1 MPPDESSDKLENES
15 GLSVIGWIQGE
26 VVSRRDGVVTVNV
39 AGVGY
44 DVIVPQRLLAESHAG
59 EHVAFFIHTSVR
71 EDAITLFGFADEDE
85 RSMFRLLL
93 STPGVGPSTA
103 LGAISTFSVSNL
115 VSAIYAEDVTAISTI
130 PGIGKKTAARL
141 VLELAGKLPS
151 LEQREGVTTPV
162 KSTHA
167 DLESAL
173 RSLGYGVSEIRDALA
188 AIEIP
193 SDEGQALR
201 LALRQLG
208 TR

>member
-1 MPPDESSDKLENES
+1 M
-15 GLSVIGWIQGE
+15 IGWIQGE

-44 DVIVPQRLLAESHAG
+44 DVIVPQRMLAESLAG
-59 EHVAFFIHTSVR
+59 EQVTFFIHTSVR
-71 EDAITLFGFADEDE
+71 EDAITLFGFADENE

-103 LGAISTFSVSNL
+103 LGAISTFSVQNL
-115 VSAIYAEDVTAISTI
+115 ISAIYAEDVTAISTI

-151 LEQREGVTTPV
+151 LEQRDAGITSPN
-162 KSTHA
+162 STNA

-173 RSLGYGVSEIRDALA
+173 RSLGYGVVEIREALG

-193 SDEGQALR
+193 ADEGQALR

>member
-1 MPPDESSDKLENES
+1 
-15 GLSVIGWIQGE
+15 VIGWIQGD
-26 VVSRRDGVVTVNV
+26 VVSRLDGVVTVNV
-39 AGVGY
+39 NGVGY
-44 DVIVPQRLLAESHAG
+44 DVIVPQRLVG
-59 EHVAFFIHTSVR
+59 EAPVGGTVTYFIHTSVR
-71 EDAITLFGFADEDE
+71 EDAITLFGFSDENE

-103 LGAISTFSVSNL
+103 IGAISTLSVESL
-115 VSAIYAEDVTAISTI
+115 ISAIYAEDVTTIATI

-151 LEQREGVTTPV
+151 LEQRDAANLPV
-162 KSTHA
+162 KSPNA

-173 RSLGYGVSEIRDALA
+173 RSLGYGVGEIRDALA
-188 AIEIP
+188 TIDIP
-193 SDEGQALR
+193 DDEAQALR

>member
-1 MPPDESSDKLENES
+1 M
-15 GLSVIGWIQGE
+15 IGWIQGE

-39 AGVGY
+39 GGVGY
-44 DVIVPQRLLAESHAG
+44 DVIVPQRMLTEVPSG
-59 EHVAFFIHTSVR
+59 EQVTFFIHTSVR
-71 EDAITLFGFADEDE
+71 EDSITLFGFADENE

-103 LGAISTFSVSNL
+103 LGAISTFSVQNL
-115 VSAIYAEDVTAISTI
+115 ISAIYAEDVTAISTI

-151 LEQREGVTTPV
+151 LDQREVGGAPSQ
-162 KSTHA
+162 STNA

-173 RSLGYGVSEIRDALA
+173 RSLGYGVVEIREALG

-193 SDEGQALR
+193 ADEGQALR

>member
-1 MPPDESSDKLENES
+1 
-15 GLSVIGWIQGE
+15 VIGWIQGE

-44 DVIVPQRLLAESHAG
+44 DVIVPQRMLAESLAG
-59 EHVAFFIHTSVR
+59 EQVTFFIHTSVR
-71 EDAITLFGFADEDE
+71 EDAITLFGFADENE

-103 LGAISTFSVSNL
+103 LGAISTFSVQNL
-115 VSAIYAEDVTAISTI
+115 ISAIYAEDVTAISTI

-151 LEQREGVTTPV
+151 LEQRDAGITSPN
-162 KSTHA
+162 STNA

-173 RSLGYGVSEIRDALA
+173 RSLGYGVVEIREALG

-193 SDEGQALR
+193 ADEGQALR

>member
-1 MPPDESSDKLENES
+1 VPSHEPSNQFENES
-15 GLSVIGWIQGE
+15 GFTVIGWIQGE

-39 AGVGY
+39 NGVGY
-44 DVIVPQRLLAESHAG
+44 DVIVPHRVLAEAMTG
-59 EHVAFFIHTSVR
+59 ELATFFIHTSVR

-103 LGAISTFSVSNL
+103 LGAISTFSVQNL
-115 VSAIYAEDVTAISTI
+115 ISAIYAEDVTAIATI

-151 LEQREGVTTPV
+151 LDQREAANAPV
-162 KSTHA
+162 QPTHA

-173 RSLGYGVSEIRDALA
+173 RSLGYGVGEIREALG

>member
-1 MPPDESSDKLENES
+1 
-15 GLSVIGWIQGE
+15 VIGWIQGE

-39 AGVGY
+39 GGVGY
-44 DVIVPQRLLAESHAG
+44 DVIVPQRMLTEVPSG
-59 EHVAFFIHTSVR
+59 EQVTFFIHTSVR
-71 EDAITLFGFADEDE
+71 EDSITLFGFADENE

-103 LGAISTFSVSNL
+103 LGAISTFSVQNL
-115 VSAIYAEDVTAISTI
+115 ISAIYAEDVTAISTI

-151 LEQREGVTTPV
+151 LDQREVGGAPSQ
-162 KSTHA
+162 STNA

-173 RSLGYGVSEIRDALA
+173 RSLGYGVVEIREALG

-193 SDEGQALR
+193 ADEGQALR

>member
-1 MPPDESSDKLENES
+1 MSPDEPSDKFENES
-15 GLSVIGWIQGE
+15 GCSVIGWIQGE
-26 VVSRRDGVVTVNV
+26 VVSRLDGVVTVNV

-44 DVIVPQRLLAESHAG
+44 DVIVPQRLLADALAG
-59 EHVAFFIHTSVR
+59 EQVTFFIHTSVR
-71 EDAITLFGFADEDE
+71 EDAITLFGFADENE

-115 VSAIYAEDVTAISTI
+115 ISAIYAEDVTAIATI

-151 LEQREGVTTPV
+151 LEQRDGANIPS

>member
-1 MPPDESSDKLENES
+1 M
-15 GLSVIGWIQGE
+15 IGWIQGE
-26 VVSRRDGVVTVNV
+26 VVARRDGVVTVNV
-39 AGVGY
+39 GGVGY
-44 DVIVPQRLLAESHAG
+44 DVIVPQRLLADAVAG
-59 EHVAFFIHTSVR
+59 GQVTFYVHTSVR
-71 EDAITLFGFADEDE
+71 EDAITLFGFANEDE

-103 LGAISTFSVSNL
+103 LGAISTFSVQNL
-115 VSAIYAEDVTAISTI
+115 IAAIYAEDVTAISTI

-141 VLELAGKLPS
+141 VLELAGKLPA
-151 LEQREGVTTPV
+151 LDQREASSVPAQT
-162 KSTHA
+162 THA

-173 RSLGYGVSEIRDALA
+173 RSLGYGVGEIRDALGS
-188 AIEIP
+188 IEIP

>member
-1 MPPDESSDKLENES
+1 M
-15 GLSVIGWIQGE
+15 IGWIQGE

>member
-1 MPPDESSDKLENES
+1 M
-15 GLSVIGWIQGE
+15 IGWIQGD
-26 VVSRRDGVVTVNV
+26 VVSRLDGVVTVNV
-39 AGVGY
+39 NGVGY
-44 DVIVPQRLLAESHAG
+44 DVIVPQRLVG
-59 EHVAFFIHTSVR
+59 EAPVGGTVTYFIHTSVR
-71 EDAITLFGFADEDE
+71 EDAITLFGFSDENE

-103 LGAISTFSVSNL
+103 IGAISTLSVESL
-115 VSAIYAEDVTAISTI
+115 ISAIYAEDVTTIATI

-151 LEQREGVTTPV
+151 LEQRDAANLPV
-162 KSTHA
+162 KSPNA

-173 RSLGYGVSEIRDALA
+173 RSLGYGVGEIRDALA
-188 AIEIP
+188 TIDVP
-193 SDEGQALR
+193 DDEAQALR

>member
-1 MPPDESSDKLENES
+1 M
-15 GLSVIGWIQGE
+15 IGWIQGE

-44 DVIVPQRLLAESHAG
+44 DVIVPQRMLADALTG
-59 EHVAFFIHTSVR
+59 ERVTFFIHTSVR
-71 EDAITLFGFADEDE
+71 EDAITLFGFADENE

-103 LGAISTFSVSNL
+103 LGAISTFSVQNL
-115 VSAIYAEDVTAISTI
+115 ISAIYAEDVTAISTI

-151 LEQREGVTTPV
+151 LEQREAGSAPV
-162 KSTHA
+162 KSTNA

-173 RSLGYGVSEIRDALA
+173 RSLGYGVAEIREALG

>member
-1 MPPDESSDKLENES
+1 
-15 GLSVIGWIQGE
+15 VIGWIQGE

-44 DVIVPQRLLAESHAG
+44 DVIVPQRMLADALTG
-59 EHVAFFIHTSVR
+59 ERVTFFIHTSVR
-71 EDAITLFGFADEDE
+71 EDAITLFGFADENE

-103 LGAISTFSVSNL
+103 LGAISTFSVQNL
-115 VSAIYAEDVTAISTI
+115 ISAIYAEDVTAISTI

-151 LEQREGVTTPV
+151 LEQREAGSAPV
-162 KSTHA
+162 KSTNA

-173 RSLGYGVSEIRDALA
+173 RSLGYGVAEIREALG

>member
-1 MPPDESSDKLENES
+1 M
-15 GLSVIGWIQGE
+15 IGWIQGE

-39 AGVGY
+39 NGVGY
-44 DVIVPQRLLAESHAG
+44 DVIVPHRLLTEAIAG
-59 EHVAFFIHTSVR
+59 ELATFFIHTSVR

-103 LGAISTFSVSNL
+103 LGVVSTFSVQNL
-115 VSAIYAEDVTAISTI
+115 ISAIYAGDVTAISTI

-151 LEQREGVTTPV
+151 LDQSETANAPV
-162 KSTHA
+162 QPTHA

-173 RSLGYGVSEIRDALA
+173 RSLGYGVGEIRDALG

>member
-1 MPPDESSDKLENES
+1 
-15 GLSVIGWIQGE
+15 VIGWIQGE

>member
-1 MPPDESSDKLENES
+1 M
-15 GLSVIGWIQGE
+15 IGWIQGE
-26 VVSRRDGVVTVNV
+26 VVSRRDGIVTLNV

-44 DVIVPQRLLAESHAG
+44 DVVVPSRLLNEANTGDIATYF
-59 EHVAFFIHTSVR
+59 VHTSVR
-71 EDAITLFGFADEDE
+71 EDAITLYGFGNEDE
-85 RSMFRLLL
+85 RSMYRLLL

-103 LGAISTFSVSNL
+103 MGALSTLTVQAL
-115 VSAIYAEDVTAISTI
+115 VSAIYAEDVTTIATI

-151 LEQREGVTTPV
+151 LDQRDAAPV
-162 KSTHA
+162 QANAAQA

-173 RSLGYGVSEIRDALA
+173 KSLGYGVGEIRDALA

-193 SDEGQALR
+193 EDEGQALR

>member
-1 MPPDESSDKLENES
+1 M
-15 GLSVIGWIQGE
+15 IGWIQGD
-26 VVSRRDGVVTVNV
+26 VVSRLDGVVTVNV
-39 AGVGY
+39 NGVGY
-44 DVIVPQRLLAESHAG
+44 DVIVPQRLVG
-59 EHVAFFIHTSVR
+59 EAPVGGTVTYFIHTSVR
-71 EDAITLFGFADEDE
+71 EDAITLFGFSDENE

-103 LGAISTFSVSNL
+103 IGAISTLSVESL
-115 VSAIYAEDVTAISTI
+115 ISAIYAEDVTTIATI

-151 LEQREGVTTPV
+151 LEQRDAANLPV
-162 KSTHA
+162 KSPNA

-173 RSLGYGVSEIRDALA
+173 RSLGYGVGEIRDALA
-188 AIEIP
+188 TIDIP
-193 SDEGQALR
+193 DDEAQALR

>member
-1 MPPDESSDKLENES
+1 MPPDESPDKLENES

>member
-1 MPPDESSDKLENES
+1 M
-15 GLSVIGWIQGE
+15 IGWIQGE
-26 VVSRRDGVVTVNV
+26 VVSRRDAVVTVNV
-39 AGVGY
+39 GGVGY
-44 DVIVPQRLLAESHAG
+44 DVIVPQRLLVESLTG
-59 EHVAFFIHTSVR
+59 DQVTFFVHTSVR
-71 EDAITLFGFADEDE
+71 EDAITLFGFADENE

-115 VSAIYAEDVTAISTI
+115 ISAIYAEDVTAISTI

-151 LEQREGVTTPV
+151 IEQRDGANLPT

-173 RSLGYGVSEIRDALA
+173 RSLGYGVAEIREALA

>member
-1 MPPDESSDKLENES
+1 
-15 GLSVIGWIQGE
+15 VIGWIQGE

-44 DVIVPQRLLAESHAG
+44 DVIVPQRMLAESLAG
-59 EHVAFFIHTSVR
+59 EQVTFFIHTSVR
-71 EDAITLFGFADEDE
+71 EDAITLFGFADENE

-103 LGAISTFSVSNL
+103 LGAISTFSVQNL
-115 VSAIYAEDVTAISTI
+115 ISALYAEDVTAISTI

-151 LEQREGVTTPV
+151 LEQRDAGITSPN
-162 KSTHA
+162 STNA

-173 RSLGYGVSEIRDALA
+173 RSLGYGVVEIREALG

-193 SDEGQALR
+193 ADEGQALR

>member
-1 MPPDESSDKLENES
+1 M
-15 GLSVIGWIQGE
+15 IGWIQGE

-44 DVIVPQRLLAESHAG
+44 DVIVPQRLLAESLAG
-59 EHVAFFIHTSVR
+59 EQVTFFIHTSVR
-71 EDAITLFGFADEDE
+71 EDAITLFGFADENE

-103 LGAISTFSVSNL
+103 LGAISTFSVQNL
-115 VSAIYAEDVTAISTI
+115 ISAIYAEDVTAISTI

-151 LEQREGVTTPV
+151 LEQRDAGITSPN
-162 KSTHA
+162 STNA

-173 RSLGYGVSEIRDALA
+173 RSLGYGVVEIREALG

-193 SDEGQALR
+193 ADEGQALR

>member
-1 MPPDESSDKLENES
+1 VPPDESPDKLENES

>member
-1 MPPDESSDKLENES
+1 M
-15 GLSVIGWIQGE
+15 
-26 VVSRRDGVVTVNV
+26 
-39 AGVGY
+39 
-44 DVIVPQRLLAESHAG
+44 PQRLLAESLAG
-59 EHVAFFIHTSVR
+59 EQVTFFIHTSVR
-71 EDAITLFGFADEDE
+71 EDAITLFGFADENE

-103 LGAISTFSVSNL
+103 LGAISTFSVQNL
-115 VSAIYAEDVTAISTI
+115 ISAIYAEDVTAISTI

-151 LEQREGVTTPV
+151 LEQRDAGITSPN
-162 KSTHA
+162 STNA

-173 RSLGYGVSEIRDALA
+173 RSLGYGVVEIREALG

-193 SDEGQALR
+193 ADEGQALR

>member
-1 MPPDESSDKLENES
+1 M
-15 GLSVIGWIQGE
+15 IGWIQGE
-26 VVSRRDGVVTVNV
+26 VISRRDGIVTLNV

-44 DVIVPQRLLAESHAG
+44 DVVVPTRLLNESNTG
-59 EHVAFFIHTSVR
+59 DVATYFVHTSVR
-71 EDAITLFGFADEDE
+71 EDAITLYGFANEDE
-85 RSMFRLLL
+85 RAMYRLLL

-103 LGAISTFSVSNL
+103 MGALSTLTVNAL
-115 VSAIYAEDVTAISTI
+115 ISAIYAEDVTTIATI

-151 LEQREGVTTPV
+151 LDQSASTPV
-162 KSTHA
+162 PSNATQA

-173 RSLGYGVSEIRDALA
+173 KSLGYGVVEIRDALA

-208 TR
+208 SR

>member
-1 MPPDESSDKLENES
+1 M
-15 GLSVIGWIQGE
+15 IGWIQGE
-26 VVSRRDGVVTVNV
+26 VISRRDGIVTLNV

-44 DVIVPQRLLAESHAG
+44 DVVVPTRLLNESNTG
-59 EHVAFFIHTSVR
+59 DVATYFVHTSVR
-71 EDAITLFGFADEDE
+71 EDAITLYGFANEDE
-85 RSMFRLLL
+85 RAMYRLLL

-103 LGAISTFSVSNL
+103 MGALSTLTVNAL
-115 VSAIYAEDVTAISTI
+115 ISAIYAEDVTTIATI

-151 LEQREGVTTPV
+151 LDQSASTPV
-162 KSTHA
+162 PSNATQA

-173 RSLGYGVSEIRDALA
+173 KSLGYGVVEIREALA

-208 TR
+208 SR

>member
-1 MPPDESSDKLENES
+1 VPPDESSDKLENES

>member
-1 MPPDESSDKLENES
+1 
-15 GLSVIGWIQGE
+15 
-26 VVSRRDGVVTVNV
+26 
-39 AGVGY
+39 
-44 DVIVPQRLLAESHAG
+44 
-59 EHVAFFIHTSVR
+59 
-71 EDAITLFGFADEDE
+71 
-85 RSMFRLLL
+85 
-93 STPGVGPSTA
+93 
-103 LGAISTFSVSNL
+103 VSNL
-115 VSAIYAEDVTAISTI
+115 ISAIYAEDVTAISTI

-151 LEQREGVTTPV
+151 LEQRDGANLPT

-173 RSLGYGVSEIRDALA
+173 RSLGYGVGEIREALA